1 MKAEKF
7 NELNQN
13 MSKFFDACEF
23 NVTIEDGD
31 EKTVLKVIDKD
42 HHDRVVV
49 EMYFI
54 NFLNTNCS
62 NKGYDLVEWELQ
74 YDFARYDKDSLTPAE
89 LSAVKNLIQ
98 MYK

>member
-7 NELNQN
+7 NELNQT
-13 MSKFFDACEF
+13 MCKFFDACEF

-54 NFLNTNCS
+54 NFLNINS
-62 NKGYDLVEWELQ
+62 KNGYDLVEWELQ
-74 YDFARYDKDSLTPAE
+74 YDFARYDKDILTPAE

>member
-7 NELNQN
+7 NELNQT
-13 MSKFFDACEF
+13 MCKFFDACEF

-49 EMYFI
+49 EIYFI
-54 NFLNTNCS
+54 NFLNINS
-62 NKGYDLVEWELQ
+62 KNGYDLVEWELQ
-74 YDFARYDKDSLTPAE
+74 YDFACYDKDILTPAE

>member
-7 NELNQN
+7 NELNQT

>member
-7 NELNQN
+7 NELNKN

-54 NFLNTNCS
+54 NFLNINCS